1 MSNPLADARAILDQD
16 WLFAQHRAALA
27 LLQSRV
33 PNPKVKDFH
42 WLDPACGRGQIIVH
56 LDGNLTPAARS
67 KISYSQTKSQAR
79 HGEK

>member
-1 MSNPLADARAILDQD
+1 
-16 WLFAQHRAALA
+16 
-27 LLQSRV
+27 V